1 MRNLAAVLLS
11 VILVGGCSALA
22 ESAPS
27 APPAPTAAAIASPT
41 PTASPAQTA
50 TVAPAATPG
59 ATPSA
64 APSTGPTPVA
74 TPTPTPGPTLPP
86 RAAYQVNLYRK
97 GAFVSQLTDYFCLPA
112 AMQTMINIM
121 TDGPMDTTF
130 ETQDRLHTLARTFL
144 IEPYSGKKGAQPE
157 GWAEGLNAE
166 GYGPFTVAVRPTRP
180 EAIRLA
186 AYQLRATGKPV
197 GLLAWRGAHAWV
209 MSGFKAD
216 ADPLLFDDFNVTHV
230 WIEDVWYPR
239 VSSIW
244 GESTPPD
251 TLYAVEDLRVDFLRY
266 NRPRHDY
273 PDKDGQFVMIVPL
286 LPEQTGV

>member
-1 MRNLAAVLLS
+1 MNKLAAALLS
-11 VILVGGCSALA
+11 IVILGGCATLA
-22 ESAPS
+22 ESVAS
-27 APPAPTAAAIASPT
+27 APPSPTAPAVAAPTAAASL
-41 PTASPAQTA
+41 
-50 TVAPAATPG
+50 PAA
-59 ATPSA
+59 
-64 APSTGPTPVA
+64 A
-74 TPTPTPGPTLPP
+74 TPTPVGSPVATSPTQTVPPTAAPQPTPSAGPTAPP
-86 RAAYQVNLYRK
+86 RAAYELNLYRE

-121 TDGPMDTTF
+121 SDGQPDTTF

-166 GYGPFTVAVRPTRP
+166 GYGRFVIAVRPTRL

-209 MSGFKAD
+209 VSGFKAD
-216 ADPLLFDDFNVTHV
+216 ADPLLFDDFTVTHL
-230 WIEDVWYPR
+230 WIEDVWWPR

-244 GESTPPD
+244 GESTTPN
-251 TLYAVEDLRVDFLRY
+251 TLYRVEDMNVDFLRY

-273 PDKDGQFVMIVPL
+273 PDKDGQFVMVVPL
-286 LPEQTGV
+286 LDGQSGV